1 MPYLHEGRMG
11 GWCAGFRVSEV
22 EEPSDYTKAA
32 HERLV
37 KLVASLERNGSC
49 LVITIN
55 EDEKELIPHL
65 KKFGYKKWPWVHN
78 HAHGGR
84 RTCMMVYNLSKKEF
98 DSNGGFQW

>member
-22 EEPSDYTKAA
+22 EEPSDYTKAV

-37 KLVASLERNGSC
+37 KSVASRNRNGSC

-84 RTCMMVYNLSKKEF
+84 RTCMMVYNLTEDEFKKH
-98 DSNGGFQW
+98 GGFQW